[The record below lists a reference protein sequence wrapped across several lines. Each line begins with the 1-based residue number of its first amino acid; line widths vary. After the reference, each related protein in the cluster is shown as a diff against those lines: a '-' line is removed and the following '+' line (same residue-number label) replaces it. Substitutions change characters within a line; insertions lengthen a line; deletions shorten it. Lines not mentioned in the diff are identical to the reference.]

1 MFAKIRRL
9 CDNTL
14 GDYSMKKHLIALDLD
29 GTLLY
34 DWDTLLP
41 RTVDYLKAL
50 KNQGHT
56 LVIATGRP
64 YRSSEPFYRMLDLDT
79 PMINYNGGL
88 ISWRNNPDF
97 EEVGH
102 YVNRDMILA
111 IFEANRAFIDNAFCE
126 IKDDIYL
133 LEKREDIM
141 GLLHYF
147 NGAKLHVGP
156 FDETL
161 PSDPHGF
168 IVVAHKHQG
177 QHIEAYVKKHYKND
191 ILVRNWGDEYR
202 FIIELYTPKTNKG
215 KALAYVAE
223 VLGHTQDEVIAFG
236 DGHNDIEML
245 RWAGL
250 GVAMKNAH
258 EGLFEVADVISPYTN
273 RQHAIE
279 RFLRHRFEQKK

>member
-1 MFAKIRRL
+1 
-9 CDNTL
+9 
-14 GDYSMKKHLIALDLD
+14 MKKHLIALDLD

-41 RTVDYLKAL
+41 RAVDYLKSLQA
-50 KNQGHT
+50 QGHT

-64 YRSSEPFYRMLDLDT
+64 YRSSERFYRMLELNT

-88 ISWRNNPDF
+88 ISWRGNPDF
-97 EEVGH
+97 KEVGH
-102 YVNRDMILA
+102 HVDRDKVLD
-111 IFEANRAFIDNAFCE
+111 IFESNRQHIDNAFCE

-156 FDETL
+156 FNETL

-168 IVVAHKHQG
+168 IVVAHKHRG
-177 QHIEAYVKKHYKND
+177 QYIESYVKKHYPND
-191 ILVRNWGDEYR
+191 ILVRNWGDDYR

-215 KALAYVAE
+215 KALAFVAE
-223 VLGHTQDEVIAFG
+223 KLGFERDDVIAFG

-245 RWAGL
+245 EWAGL

-258 EGLFEVADVISPYTN
+258 EGLLEVADIISPHTN
-273 RQHAIE
+273 RQHAVE
-279 RFLRHRFEQKK
+279 RFLRNHFNTKK

>member
-1 MFAKIRRL
+1 
-9 CDNTL
+9 
-14 GDYSMKKHLIALDLD
+14 MKKYLIALDLD

-34 DWDTLLP
+34 DWETLKP
-41 RTVDYLKAL
+41 STARYLKSL
-50 KNQGHT
+50 QDEGHT

-64 YRSSEPFYRMLDLDT
+64 YRSSERFYNLLDLNT

-88 ISWRNNPDF
+88 ISWRKNPDF
-97 EEVGH
+97 EEISHFVS
-102 YVNRDMILA
+102 REAILD
-111 IFEANRAFIDNAFCE
+111 IFAHTKKHIDNAFCE
-126 IKDDIYL
+126 IRDDIYL
-133 LEKREDIM
+133 LEKREEIM

-168 IVVAHKHQG
+168 IVVANKSEGH
-177 QHIEAYVKKHYKND
+177 HIENYVKKHYKD
-191 ILVRNWGDEYR
+191 EILVRNWGDDYQ

-215 KALAYVAE
+215 HALDYVAKT
-223 VLGHTQDEVIAFG
+223 LGFKPEDIIAFG

-245 RWAGL
+245 QYAEI

-258 EGLFEVADVISPYTN
+258 PELLEVADYVSPYKNTEF
-273 RQHAIE
+273 AIE
-279 RFLRHRFEQKK
+279 KFLKAHLSKKPIE